1 MVVLFRSD
9 DEEYVLDSFYKLS
22 SPPEETLRKRQ
33 ETVEALKLT
42 MGAKY
47 LLAQYVEKQN
57 G

>member
-9 DEEYVLDSFYKLS
+9 DEEFVLDSFYKLP
-22 SPPEETLRKRQ
+22 SPPEETLKKRQ
-33 ETVEALKLT
+33 ETVDAIKLT

-47 LLAQYVEKQN
+47 LLAQYVERKN